1 MTCTT
6 VGNFVTW
13 ICELPTADTSA
24 VRKYGRMRRQLVRFL
39 SCSSHLCQRGHNF
52 EEHQRSKP
60 PPRFPCVSQSKISD
74 QRLGSP
80 LLQRRKN
87 DRSSNKG
94 PIRMSSDPID
104 TADVFVNRRQVLAS
118 IPFIAAATA
127 SQVFEQSAQKR
138 FNGRKETE
146 NIPFQSVTL
155 SDDSSIQTTLLSSVD
170 EALKTIASSCD
181 RRYLHGVV
189 ASDYRLMYRGITPK
203 ESALPSIRSEPSD
216 LLLPSTY
223 GSAEASNFF
232 TSLDKQMQSQ
242 PIKPSNGHLAVTN
255 IDAAKEWGGY
265 AASIWPLGE
274 NVHFAWLEEGGEFW
288 SDKTRDRDVNNMK
301 VIVDGVDCGRFSLE
315 DALEG
320 DGVEILFRA
329 EKFLMVPVSMEEEL
343 LRGLKS
349 SFII

>member
-1 MTCTT
+1 MIGYFLAPLI
-6 VGNFVTW
+6 VFGVVNGFP
-13 ICELPTADTSA
+13 LAD
-24 VRKYGRMRRQLVRFL
+24 VNRH
-39 SCSSHLCQRGHNF
+39 C
-52 EEHQRSKP
+52 
-60 PPRFPCVSQSKISD
+60 
-74 QRLGSP
+74 
-80 LLQRRKN
+80 
-87 DRSSNKG
+87 RSSNKG

-127 SQVFEQSAQKR
+127 SQAAR
-138 FNGRKETE
+138 FNGPKETE